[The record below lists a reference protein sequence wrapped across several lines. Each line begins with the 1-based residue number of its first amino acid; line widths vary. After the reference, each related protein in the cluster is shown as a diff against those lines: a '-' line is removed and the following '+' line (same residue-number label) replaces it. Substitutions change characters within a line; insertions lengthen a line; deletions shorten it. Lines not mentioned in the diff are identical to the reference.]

1 MALAA
6 RQDEERY
13 MPVTKVYMQSRSS
26 TAAQPAPKTP
36 ERAPKANPQTAPN
49 LAVRPKHAKDP
60 FVKEK
65 LFLVSSIIFAAVL
78 AITFVAGYAF
88 ISERYEAVTSLKT
101 KITESERRINQLQVK
116 LERAVSLE
124 TIEDAASAAGME
136 YPKSEQIVEVP

>member
-49 LAVRPKHAKDP
+49 PAVRPKHAKD
-60 FVKEK
+60 
-65 LFLVSSIIFAAVL
+65 L
-78 AITFVAGYAF
+78 
-88 ISERYEAVTSLKT
+88 
-101 KITESERRINQLQVK
+101 
-116 LERAVSLE
+116 
-124 TIEDAASAAGME
+124 
-136 YPKSEQIVEVP
+136 